1 MKSNCLFYAAWR
13 WIRRGGWLL
22 IRRSHAGFYPHFI
35 HADELPENLPCS
47 QYVAKPGVPCDIVF
61 DGEIKDTIGEVKP
74 PRTGGFDAVLF
85 WFWFIY
91 LAGCIAILAWIIKI
105 IF

>member
-22 IRRSHAGFYPHFI
+22 IRRSPHGPWPHFV
-35 HADELPENLPCS
+35 HADELPEDLHVH
-47 QYVAKPGVPCDIVF
+47 QYAHKPNVPCDIVF
-61 DGEIKDTIGEVKP
+61 DGEVQETLGTVKP
-74 PRTGGFDAVLF
+74 PPSNGFDHVLF
-85 WFWFIY
+85 WFWMLY
-91 LAGCIAILAWIIKI
+91 LLGIISLLTWIIKI